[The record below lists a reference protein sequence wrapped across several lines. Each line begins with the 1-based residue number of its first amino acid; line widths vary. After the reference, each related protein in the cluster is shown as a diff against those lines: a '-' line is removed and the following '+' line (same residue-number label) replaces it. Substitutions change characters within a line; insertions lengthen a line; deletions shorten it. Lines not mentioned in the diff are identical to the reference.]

1 VAQPRRQIHPLTNLA
16 AGVVTSATAPARLAL
31 RLFAVA
37 SSAIGEPAE
46 LEMLVRAHLVD

>member
-1 VAQPRRQIHPLTNLA
+1 MSLPRRQLHPLSDLA
-16 AGVVTSATAPARLAL
+16 AGVVAGATAPARLAL

-46 LEMLVRAHLVD
+46 LEMLVRARLMD